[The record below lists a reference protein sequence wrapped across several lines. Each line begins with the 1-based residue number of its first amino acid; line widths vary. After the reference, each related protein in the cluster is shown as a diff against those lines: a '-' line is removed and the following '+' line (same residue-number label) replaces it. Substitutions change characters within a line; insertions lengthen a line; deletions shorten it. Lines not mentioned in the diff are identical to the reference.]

1 MRQPALKPLEDLV
14 GHEFDRHE
22 LLERA
27 LTHSSHAR
35 ESETRNRVPDTES
48 HHDVRRLHDNEQL
61 EFLGDAVLG
70 FITSQELFHRFP
82 DYTEGELSKLKAHL
96 VSARHLIRTAR
107 EIELGNYL
115 RLGRGE
121 EKTGGR
127 AKAALLVDALEAL
140 IAALYLD
147 AGMEK
152 AREFILARIVEPE
165 LHRILQDGN
174 PVDVMD
180 HKSQLQEIV
189 QASGRPQPSYVL
201 VREEG
206 PEHRK
211 TFTVEA
217 RILPRG
223 GSEPEFIGRGEGPTK
238 KKAEQGAANEA
249 LAYLTGQAAASDSS
263 ASTTSKQTHQ
273 KGHK

>member
-1 MRQPALKPLEDLV
+1 MRQPAVNPLEALV
-14 GHEFDRHE
+14 GHDFLDRE

-35 ESETRNRVPDTES
+35 EALTVGASERTE
-48 HHDVRRLHDNEQL
+48 DNEQL

-70 FITSQELFHRFP
+70 FVTSQELFHRFP
-82 DYTEGELSKLKAHL
+82 DCSEGELSKLKAHL
-96 VSARHLIRTAR
+96 VSARHLVRAAR
-107 EIELGNYL
+107 EIELGSYL

-140 IAALYLD
+140 LAALYLD
-147 AGMEK
+147 AGLEK
-152 AREFILARIVEPE
+152 TRQFIVARILEPE
-165 LHRILQDGN
+165 LRRLQEDGESLA
-174 PVDVMD
+174 VMD
-180 HKSQLQEIV
+180 HKSQLQELV
-189 QASGRPQPSYVL
+189 QASGRPQPAYVL

-223 GSEPEFIGRGEGPTK
+223 GSDPEFVGRGEGPTK
-238 KKAEQGAANEA
+238 KKAEQGAANQA
-249 LAYLTGQAAASDSS
+249 LAYLRSAFEAPARNQSHAVVKERAFEKGQ
-263 ASTTSKQTHQ
+263 KH
-273 KGHK
+273 